1 MTDNYKNM
9 GGDGII
15 SPEQSAQDQNM
26 MTVAIALAERHIGRT
41 WPNPSVG
48 CVIVQNG
55 PDHATRSKIIGRG
68 VTALGGRPHGE
79 TIALTEAGAL
89 AKGATAYVTLEP
101 CCHHGVTP
109 PCTDA
114 LIEAGIKRV
123 VIGMIDPDPRM
134 DGGGVMRLR
143 QAGIA
148 VTQLKLTNDLAV
160 RCHAL
165 VAGFVTRMQKKR
177 PLVSVKIASSLD
189 ARIATSTGESRWI
202 TGQAARQ
209 RGHLLRARHDAIMIG
224 SGTALTDDPM
234 LDCRLPGMADW
245 SPLRIILDGRLRLP
259 LDTKLVKTGSTLPT
273 WLFTDETHLNAA
285 KSPQAAAKI
294 DQLTNAG
301 VKIFGVARCA
311 QGHLDL
317 TAILSALAAQG
328 LTSILV
334 EGGGGVIA
342 SVIKQNYLDRLYW
355 FRAPIIIGGDG
366 VAAIPNAL
374 YDAQPALAAL
384 ANLPRRA
391 LIGSEEFLG
400 DTKINGTNSV
410 EKLEIYQC
418 LR

>member
-1 MTDNYKNM
+1 M
-9 GGDGII
+9 
-15 SPEQSAQDQNM
+15 SPAQSAQDQNM
-26 MTVAIALAERHIGRT
+26 MTVAIGLAERHIGQT

-48 CVIVQNG
+48 CVIVQNNL
-55 PDHATRSKIIGRG
+55 DHATAPKIIGRG

-79 TIALTEAGAL
+79 TIALAEAGPH

-101 CCHHGVTP
+101 CCHYGETP

-148 VTQLKLTNDLAV
+148 VTQLKLTNNLAV

-165 VAGFVTRMQKKR
+165 VAGFVTRMQQKR

-202 TGQAARQ
+202 TGAAARQ

-224 SGTALTDDPM
+224 SETALRDDPM

-245 SPLRIILDGRLRLP
+245 SPIRIILDGRLRLP
-259 LDTKLVKTGSTLPT
+259 LDAKLVKTCSNVPT
-273 WLFTDETHLNAA
+273 WLFTDEAHLKAPNSSETA
-285 KSPQAAAKI
+285 SKI
-294 DQLTNAG
+294 EKLSTAG
-301 VKIFGVARCA
+301 VKIFGGARQA
-311 QGHLDL
+311 DGQLDL
-317 TAILSALAAQG
+317 TEILPILAREG

-334 EGGGGVIA
+334 EGGGKLIA

-355 FRAPIIIGGDG
+355 FRAPLILGGDG
-366 VAAIPNAL
+366 VSAIPHAV
-374 YDAQPALAAL
+374 YTGQQALAD
-384 ANLPRRA
+384 LPRLE
-391 LIGSEEFLG
+391 LIGSEEFAG
-400 DTKINGTNSV
+400 DNKINDRSS

>member
-1 MTDNYKNM
+1 M

-26 MTVAIALAERHIGRT
+26 MTVAIGLAERHIGRT

-48 CVIVQNG
+48 CVIVQND
-55 PDHATRSKIIGRG
+55 PDHATVPKIIGRG

-79 TIALTEAGAL
+79 TIALAEAGNHAR
-89 AKGATAYVTLEP
+89 GATAYVTLEP
-101 CCHHGVTP
+101 CCHHGVTS

-148 VTQLKLTNDLAV
+148 VTQLKLNNDLAL

-165 VAGFVTRMQKKR
+165 VAGFVTRMQQNR

-189 ARIATSTGESRWI
+189 ARIATHNGESRWI
-202 TGQAARQ
+202 TGPAARQ
-209 RGHLLRARHDAIMIG
+209 RGHLLRARHDALLIG

-245 SPLRIILDGRLRLP
+245 SPIRIILDGRLRLP
-259 LDTKLVKTGSTLPT
+259 LDAKLVKTCPTLPT
-273 WLFTDETHLNAA
+273 WLFTDQTHLNAA
-285 KSPQAAAKI
+285 KSTEMAIKI
-294 DQLTNAG
+294 EKLTCAG
-301 VKIFGVARCA
+301 VKIFGVAR
-311 QGHLDL
+311 QKSGQLDL
-317 TAILSALAAQG
+317 SAILSLLAAQG

-334 EGGGGVIA
+334 EGGGGIIA
-342 SVIKQNYLDRLYW
+342 SIIKQKFLDRLYW
-355 FRAPIIIGGDG
+355 FRAPIILGGDG

-374 YDAQPALAAL
+374 YDVQPALAE
-384 ANLPRRA
+384 LPRLA
-391 LIGSEEFLG
+391 LIGSEEFLAEM
-400 DTKINGTNSV
+400 KINGTSPV